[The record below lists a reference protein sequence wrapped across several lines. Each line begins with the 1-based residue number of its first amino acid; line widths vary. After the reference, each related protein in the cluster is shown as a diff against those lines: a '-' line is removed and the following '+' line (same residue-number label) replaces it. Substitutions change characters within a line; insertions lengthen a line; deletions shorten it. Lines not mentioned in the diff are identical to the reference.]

1 MHGEQ
6 QYNLSDN
13 INRLLQV
20 AQCYRQSYI
29 EEKDNVFK
37 MQSEVEKA
45 AHKVSDANKMSQADQ
60 DMIESLKGQIDD
72 AWKLA
77 DSAQI
82 REQEAQESM
91 YAMREKL
98 EKLQKEAE
106 RSADRGDGE
115 EYVEYFFAVQ
125 FQNLCFYLF

>member
-1 MHGEQ
+1 MKDLQGEQ

-13 INRLLQV
+13 IQRLLSV
-20 AQCYRQSYI
+20 AQCYRQSYLD
-29 EEKDNVFK
+29 ERENVAK
-37 MQSEVEKA
+37 MQAEIEKSA
-45 AHKVSDANKMSQADQ
+45 QKVAQAMKVSQADQ
-60 DMIESLKGQIDD
+60 DTIESMKKEIDD

-77 DSAQI
+77 DAAQI

-106 RSADRGDGE
+106 KTADRGEDE
-115 EYVEYFFAVQ
+115 
-125 FQNLCFYLF
+125 